1 MSEEK
6 AIIIGAGPAG
16 LTAGY
21 ELLERTAVV
30 PLLIEKSDY
39 IGGLARTMVYKGNRI
54 DIGPH
59 RFFSKSDRV
68 MDWWA
73 MMMPI
78 EASAEGE
85 HEITYHQKKRVIKV
99 DESNSRKDGEDSN
112 DGNEMILLKRRTRI
126 YYLRKFFDYPIS
138 LKIQTFTNL
147 GIVKTMRI
155 GFSYLKA
162 AAFPIKPETN
172 LEQFI
177 TNRFGK
183 ELYLT
188 FFKDYTEKVWGIDCD
203 KISAAWGAQRIKGLS
218 ITKAVFHALKK
229 IFSGIGDLRQKQTET
244 SLVEQFLYPK
254 LGTGSLW
261 EKVADKIKDGGGQIK
276 QGFEVEKLTVEGNR
290 VVSVELKNLE
300 NGTVENLAGD
310 YFFSTMPVQEL
321 IRKLDGP
328 VPANV
333 REVSEGLVYR
343 DFIEVGMLLKKMAI
357 KDKESGGRDLIS
369 DNWIYI
375 QESDVMI
382 GRLQIYN
389 NWGPCMLAD
398 PDTVWLGLEYFCN
411 ETDDIWTWPDE
422 KIKELGAMELDKI
435 GIINKEDVLDSMVI
449 RMPKTYPGYFG
460 TYDRFEEI
468 QKYVDTLENLFLIGR
483 NGMHKYNNQDHSM
496 LTAMVAVDNIAG
508 GIKTKENIWDVN
520 TEMEYH
526 EEKSAS
532 EAGAE

>member
-39 IGGLARTMVYKGNRI
+39 IGGLARTMVCKGNRI

-138 LKIQTFTNL
+138 LKVQTFTNL

-183 ELYLT
+183 ELYKT
-188 FFKDYTEKVWGIDCD
+188 FFKDYEW
-203 KISAAWGAQRIKGLS
+203 L
-218 ITKAVFHALKK
+218 
-229 IFSGIGDLRQKQTET
+229 
-244 SLVEQFLYPK
+244 
-254 LGTGSLW
+254 
-261 EKVADKIKDGGGQIK
+261 
-276 QGFEVEKLTVEGNR
+276 
-290 VVSVELKNLE
+290 
-300 NGTVENLAGD
+300 
-310 YFFSTMPVQEL
+310 PVQ
-321 IRKLDGP
+321 
-328 VPANV
+328 
-333 REVSEGLVYR
+333 
-343 DFIEVGMLLKKMAI
+343 
-357 KDKESGGRDLIS
+357 
-369 DNWIYI
+369 
-375 QESDVMI
+375 
-382 GRLQIYN
+382 
-389 NWGPCMLAD
+389 
-398 PDTVWLGLEYFCN
+398 
-411 ETDDIWTWPDE
+411 
-422 KIKELGAMELDKI
+422 
-435 GIINKEDVLDSMVI
+435 
-449 RMPKTYPGYFG
+449 
-460 TYDRFEEI
+460 
-468 QKYVDTLENLFLIGR
+468 
-483 NGMHKYNNQDHSM
+483 
-496 LTAMVAVDNIAG
+496 
-508 GIKTKENIWDVN
+508 
-520 TEMEYH
+520 
-526 EEKSAS
+526 
-532 EAGAE
+532 